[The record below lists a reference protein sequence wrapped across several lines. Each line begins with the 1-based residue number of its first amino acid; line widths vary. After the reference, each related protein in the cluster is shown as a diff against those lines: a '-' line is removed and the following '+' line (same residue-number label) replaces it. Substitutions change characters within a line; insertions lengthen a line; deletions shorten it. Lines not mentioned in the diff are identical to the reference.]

1 MFSRANIRRNGLL
14 QMSCTPFSSLSAG
27 ICKPYTLPG
36 LAYATGRSSG
46 YKLYV
51 HISKKILIDF
61 CGNAIIEVM
70 FIGINCSKTLMTT

>member
-1 MFSRANIRRNGLL
+1 ML

-61 CGNAIIEVM
+61 CGNAIINVM